1 MPKWSHQLQIWPSHT
16 TPPIFHLD
24 NWVWQQPSWNIL
36 FTDVFSS
43 SLLLLFKQT
52 TLPPSPPAPHSYS
65 SSEFPS
71 FPQYYLS
78 TSLSPVP
85 VLSLFPLVLT
95 AHFPRG
101 SCLHDTVSLVFH
113 SHCGIM
119 ELHPQVLPRAGKGR
133 LFSFPVS
140 DRVSCCLVTGLLNT
154 LNVALNTVERV
165 SFHVLLFL
173 HVERLICRARERAL
187 LY

>member
-1 MPKWSHQLQIWPSHT
+1 MDSRRG
-16 TPPIFHLD
+16 
-24 NWVWQQPSWNIL
+24 
-36 FTDVFSS
+36 
-43 SLLLLFKQT
+43 
-52 TLPPSPPAPHSYS
+52 
-65 SSEFPS
+65 SSEFPF